1 MVDSSQFERDLCG
14 CCDFTM
20 AQGSESDVEHASDNL
35 HLDGDGNA
43 LGMMHLC
50 RLLSLIGY
58 YRIDMPVRSY
68 CSG

>member
-1 MVDSSQFERDLCG
+1 
-14 CCDFTM
+14 M